1 MSMFQDNDPSKF
13 SKLYIALKFRLH
25 GLGYFDAMA
34 VLELCRKI
42 HGGFRK
48 NGITPSFQHQLE
60 IAHFILTLRDI
71 SNVEDAIIAALCH
84 DSTED
89 YPGQFLKEF
98 RAATDESVSERA
110 KEVAISTSLRLDKH
124 RYSGYEE
131 YFDRLSKCAICSIV
145 KGVDRINNFQSME
158 RGNFKVA
165 KQQTYSDEVVTYF
178 LPMLKEARKRFPKQM
193 DSYYMI
199 EYVLK
204 SQHELISYRLN
215 LETTND
221 NVVAS

>member
-1 MSMFQDNDPSKF
+1 MSLFQDNDPSKF

-42 HGGFRK
+42 HRGFRK

-60 IAHFILTLRDI
+60 IAHFILTLRDV
-71 SNVEDAIIAALCH
+71 SNVEDTIIAALCH
-84 DSTED
+84 DSMED
-89 YPGQFLKEF
+89 YPGHFLKEF
-98 RAATDESVSERA
+98 RMVAEGSISERA
-110 KEVAISTSLRLDKH
+110 KEVAITTSLQLDKH
-124 RYSGYEE
+124 RYSDYNE
-131 YFDRLSKCAICSIV
+131 YFSALSKNMICSVV

-158 RGNFKVA
+158 RGNFKTT

-215 LETTND
+215 PEVKND
-221 NVVAS
+221 TIIV